1 MFVTD
6 QDKSSERLKSRAL
19 YEADRPEAVVK
30 TANKMAMCKGNSLNY
45 SHPFIESERL
55 FGMKI
60 IMAAVGNGQVSDADR
75 CFTKHHGAKSSKDHL
90 LR

>member
-19 YEADRPEAVVK
+19 YEADRPV
-30 TANKMAMCKGNSLNY
+30 CKGNSLNY